1 VNTGVTPGPD
11 EADTGT
17 SSGPQF
23 EQRIFAESGASVY
36 AVMHGDIH
44 VINGHPAYRFE
55 PFPLAPRSVDPVQAR
70 RQPSRLLAAENR
82 VVPFSGR
89 ADELRRLATWRDDPS
104 PGVSVMLLHGAGGQG
119 KSRLAAQFAVES
131 AERGWT
137 IWAAHHVS
145 DPTAELVVAPGETGQ
160 ALVVVV
166 EYAERWPADE
176 LQLLLQ
182 NPLLRRPQQARLL
195 LVSRPAEGW
204 WPALRHRLGKADIAV
219 GATMELQPLAE
230 TEEER
235 QSLFDSARDQ
245 FASALA
251 VSSEAETVPQWP
263 VGDGYELVLTL
274 HMAALVAVDARSR
287 SAALPADPV
296 GLSAYLLDREY
307 DYWQSLCDHDQG
319 IITAPRVMARA
330 VYTAT
335 LVRSQ
340 PHDVALAIVERIGI
354 ATGSAARDAIHNH
367 ALCYPPG
374 DSGLVLEPLYPD
386 RLGEDFVALQTPGH
400 GIPDYAPDPWAA
412 TAPAHLLAP
421 TGPADYEPPWL
432 RPSLTVLI
440 EIGRRWPHVVENQ
453 LAPLIAQHPRIALSA
468 GGAAL
473 ARLAGISGLSIQLL
487 EAIELHLPS
496 GRHVDLDVGAAAVVQ
511 RLAEG
516 RLSATTEDAPRAR
529 LYERL
534 GYRQQTVGEHGL
546 ALASFKEAL
555 GIYRRLAAID
565 PGTYRKDMSDSLQS
579 ISIALSDLGQ
589 HEQALANAEEAV
601 EVFRQLSEKNLGS
614 AYLADLASCLSLL
627 SIYLSNVG
635 RWDEALAPA
644 EEAVG
649 IYRSLADADADTYL
663 PDLAYS
669 LEGLGTRMLEL
680 ARPDA
685 AEELTSEAVALYR
698 RLVNK
703 DPDASLPG
711 LSASLH
717 NLGNE
722 LSDLGRIDEALACS
736 QETVDI
742 DRRLAAANPGAYMQE
757 LATSLINLSAD
768 LGSMGMYEE
777 AITAAQES
785 LSIRRRLAAGTPT
798 AYLPNVASSACN
810 LAIWLSCANRRDD
823 ALVPAEE
830 ALDIY
835 RSLAKDNP
843 AVYLSEL
850 VFALNSFSTRLSD
863 LGRYEDALAAAQ
875 ESVSI
880 SRQLV
885 EENATAQLPLLARA
899 LECTALELSNTG
911 RQDEAIPYAEEAVAI
926 LRRLA
931 EDRADSFL
939 PDLANALSVFGEILL
954 ETGSHDNALVALA
967 EAIDIYRPLAQAS
980 PLAWDFNLAESL
992 AILGAHLSSVRHHE
1006 DALTAL
1012 DEAVGLYRSLAEISP
1027 AAGLPDLA
1035 KGLRFI
1041 AAALSY
1047 GRRRLSD
1054 AFDAIEEA
1062 IEIYVPLAEQWPLA
1076 FSSELAS
1083 AKEIYT
1089 DVVNQLDLTTG
1100 AVEGSERLRRRNRP
1114 GSNPAADSP
1123 T

>member
-1 VNTGVTPGPD
+1 MSAGATSGSD

-17 SSGPQF
+17 SSGLRF

-55 PFPLAPRSVDPVQAR
+55 PFPLASRSVDPVQAR
-70 RQPSRLLAAENR
+70 QQPSRLLAAENR
-82 VVPFSGR
+82 VVPFCGR
-89 ADELRRLATWRDDPS
+89 SDELRRLAIWRDDPS

-131 AERGWT
+131 AQRGWT
-137 IWAAHHVS
+137 VWAAHHVS

-166 EYAERWPADE
+166 EYAERWPVDE

-219 GATMELQPLAE
+219 GPTMDLQPLAE

-235 QSLFDSARDQ
+235 RSLFDTARDR

-251 VSSEAETVPQWP
+251 VSAEAVTAPPWP
-263 VGDGYELVLTL
+263 AGDGYELVLTL

-287 SAALPADPV
+287 GEALPADQV

-307 DYWQSLCDHDQG
+307 DYWQSMYDHDQG
-319 IITAPRVMARA
+319 IITAPRVMAQA

-340 PHDVALAIVERIGI
+340 PHDVAVAIVERIGI
-354 ATGSAARDAIHNH
+354 ATGRAARDAIHNH

-400 GIPDYAPDPWAA
+400 ANPDYAADPWAA

-421 TGPADYEPPWL
+421 TGQPDYEPPWL
-432 RPSLTVLI
+432 RSSLSVLI
-440 EIGRRWPHVVENQ
+440 ETGRRWPHVVEYQ
-453 LAPLIAQHPRIALSA
+453 LAPLIAQHPQIALSA

-473 ARLAGISGLSIQLL
+473 ARLAGISELSIQLL

-511 RLAEG
+511 RVAEA
-516 RLSATTEDAPRAR
+516 RLSVTTEDAPRAR

-534 GYRQQTVGEHGL
+534 GYRQQTIGQHGL

-565 PGTYRKDMSDSLQS
+565 PGSYRKDMSDSLQN
-579 ISIALSDLGQ
+579 ISIALSDLGR
-589 HEQALANAEEAV
+589 HKQALANAEEAV
-601 EVFRQLSEKNLGS
+601 GVFRQLSEMNPGS
-614 AYLADLASCLSLL
+614 AHLADLASCLSLL
-627 SIYLSNVG
+627 SIYLSDLG

-649 IYRSLADADADTYL
+649 IYRSLAEADADTYL

-669 LEGLGTRMLEL
+669 LEGLGTRMFEL

-685 AEELTSEAVALYR
+685 AEELTREAVALYR
-698 RLVNK
+698 RLVDK

-717 NLGNE
+717 NLGSE

-736 QETVDI
+736 QEAVEI
-742 DRRLAAANPGAYMQE
+742 DRQLAAANPGAYMPD
-757 LATSLINLSAD
+757 LAMSLINMSAD
-768 LGSMGMYEE
+768 LGSTGMYEE
-777 AITAAQES
+777 AITAAKES
-785 LSIRRRLAAGTPT
+785 LSIRRRLAANTPA
-798 AYLPNVASSACN
+798 AYLPNVASSAHN
-810 LAIWLSCANRRDD
+810 LAIWLSCANHRDD
-823 ALVPAEE
+823 ALGPAEE
-830 ALDIY
+830 AVSIY

-843 AVYLSEL
+843 AVYLPEL
-850 VFALNSFSTRLSD
+850 AYSLNSLSTRLSD
-863 LGRYEDALAAAQ
+863 LGRYADALAAAQ
-875 ESVSI
+875 ESVRI
-880 SRQLV
+880 SRKLA
-885 EENATAQLPLLARA
+885 EEDVTAQLPLLAEA
-899 LECTALELSNTG
+899 LERVARRLANAG
-911 RQDEAIPYAEEAVAI
+911 RPDEAISYAEETIAI
-926 LRRLA
+926 LRGLA
-931 EDRADSFL
+931 EERPDSFL
-939 PDLANALSVFGEILL
+939 PDLANALNVFGEISL
-954 ETGSHDNALVALA
+954 ETGSHEDALVALR
-967 EAIDIYRPLAQAS
+967 EAIGIYRPLAQAN

-992 AILGAHLSSVRHHE
+992 ASLGAHLSMVRHHE

-1027 AAGLPDLA
+1027 ASGRPDLA
-1035 KGLRFI
+1035 KGLRFL
-1041 AAALSY
+1041 AAALLL
-1047 GRRRLSD
+1047 GRKRLSD
-1054 AFDAIEEA
+1054 AFNAIEESL
-1062 IEIYVPLAEQWPLA
+1062 EIYVPLAEQWPTV
-1076 FSSELAS
+1076 FNSELDR
-1083 AKEIYT
+1083 AKEICA
-1089 DVVNQLDLTTG
+1089 DVANQLDLT
-1100 AVEGSERLRRRNRP
+1100 LP
-1114 GSNPAADSP
+1114 KL
-1123 T
+1123 